1 MKASLPFLC
10 MASLAAILSSA
21 PPAAA
26 AETGAVITLNDAF
39 RFAPAS
45 VTIRAGEAAEWRNAS
60 HFPHIVTDDPKL
72 GDAAIPAGAEIFSS
86 GEIPPGGSFRRV
98 LSVSGHYRYF
108 CIPHEG
114 IGMVGDITVLPR

>member
-10 MASLAAILSSA
+10 AASFAAFLSCA
-21 PPAAA
+21 PPAA

-39 RFAPAS
+39 RFAPSS

-72 GDAAIPAGAEIFSS
+72 GGAAIPAGAETFSS

-98 LSVSGHYRYF
+98 LSVPGHYRYF

-114 IGMVGDITVLPR
+114 IGMVGDITVLPK